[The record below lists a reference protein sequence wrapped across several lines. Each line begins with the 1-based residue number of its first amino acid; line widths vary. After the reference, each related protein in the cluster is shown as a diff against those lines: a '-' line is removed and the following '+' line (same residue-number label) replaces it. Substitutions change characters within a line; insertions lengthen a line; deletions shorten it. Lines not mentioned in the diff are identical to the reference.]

1 MGEKAEVSRVSRHG
15 VAESTKRNFLQMLLP
30 LLPSEL
36 PSQGSTSQNTRTF
49 CYKDLK
55 CSLAGEG
62 GVRIRD
68 NGIGGQTGKCPC
80 IFPWGFGHC
89 PSDLSLKEQNV
100 VTKPQNK
107 SAG

>member
-1 MGEKAEVSRVSRHG
+1 
-15 VAESTKRNFLQMLLP
+15 MLLP

-49 CYKDLK
+49 CYKGFEMFFGRGK
-55 CSLAGEG
+55 
-62 GVRIRD
+62 
-68 NGIGGQTGKCPC
+68 GGQGLGMWDWGPDRKMSLH
-80 IFPWGFGHC
+80 FPWGFGHC

-107 SAG
+107 SAD